1 MHVMLECL
9 APGQKMVFILILHDC
24 LMLHVESDCDDHDVI
39 VYSFESGCLSVD
51 RTDFCLTLLHFE
63 LYCCE
68 D

>member
-51 RTDFCLTLLHFE
+51 RTDFF
-63 LYCCE
+63 
-68 D
+68 